1 MLLFEQ
7 TVTFS
12 KLLRKGSF
20 TLNFMFKRSM
30 KMNYL
35 ALEENT
41 DNDPSNSSLMNRKT
55 SEQIILQAA
64 NTDIQQA
71 RAQDTNQVLETQ

>member
-1 MLLFEQ
+1 
-7 TVTFS
+7 
-12 KLLRKGSF
+12 
-20 TLNFMFKRSM
+20 M

-71 RAQDTNQVLETQ
+71 RAQDTNQVLETQWDSLNAAVGPHSSKITMC